1 VNVDPVASED
11 RRLQQV
17 RMLTE
22 VSRALTYATSLD
34 EVLRLTVQRAA
45 SIFQTN
51 RSVLMLAKD
60 GLLSVRAA
68 HGLDVQAAEQFREPF
83 DERLMPRLQR
93 LLGVSADR
101 FLGVPLVVAG
111 EVTGILAIAL
121 PEGVVRVIDQEW
133 LLSALADQAAVALE
147 KTRLDQAAEFRER
160 LIGIVSHDLRNPLN
174 AILLGATVLEE
185 EALSPRAKYTVTRV
199 RSSAELA
206 ARMIRD
212 LLDYTQ
218 AHLGGELPV
227 QKRVTDLT
235 AIVRDVVDDMNAIDH
250 GNRIELQA
258 PDETMGGWDVD
269 RMTQVVGNLLTNA
282 LQYSP
287 EGTPVHV
294 QIRRESNHIVLSVHN
309 QGAAIPSDQLSRIF
323 EPMRRAT
330 TGTSNS
336 AFRSVGLGLYIVRH
350 LIKAHGGTVSV
361 TSTDAEGTTFTAM
374 LPLS

>member
-1 VNVDPVASED
+1 MNVAQALPEE

-22 VSRALTYATSLD
+22 VSRALTYASSLD

-45 SIFQTN
+45 TILQTN
-51 RSVLMLAKD
+51 RSLLMLQKD
-60 GLLSVRAA
+60 GVLSVRAA
-68 HGLDVQAAEQFREPF
+68 HGIDAEAAERFHEPF
-83 DERLMPRLQR
+83 DERLMPGLQR
-93 LLGVSADR
+93 LLKVSADS

-111 EVTGILAIAL
+111 EVTGMLAVAL
-121 PEGVVRVIDQEW
+121 PEGVPRVVDQEW

-174 AILLGATVLEE
+174 AILLAATVLEE
-185 EALSPRAKYTVTRV
+185 EALSPRAEYTVGRM

-227 QKRVTDLT
+227 QKRAADLT
-235 AIVRDVVDDMNAIDH
+235 TIVRDVVEDMNAVNQ
-250 GNRIELQA
+250 GQRVLFEA
-258 PDETMGGWDVD
+258 TRETMGSWDVD

-287 EGTPVHV
+287 AGTPVHV
-294 QIRRESNHIVLSVHN
+294 QLRRESENILLVVHN

-330 TGTSNS
+330 TGTSNA
-336 AFRSVGLGLYIVRH
+336 AFRSVGLGLYIVHH

-361 TSTDAEGTTFTAM
+361 TSTDDEGTTFTVV
-374 LPLS
+374 LPLD

>member
-1 VNVDPVASED
+1 VNVAQVIPED

-22 VSRALTYATSLD
+22 VSRALTYASSLD

-45 SIFQTN
+45 TIFQTD
-51 RSVLMLAKD
+51 RAALMLQKD
-60 GLLSVRAA
+60 GVLSVRAA
-68 HGLDVQAAEQFREPF
+68 QGIEEETAERFHEPF
-83 DERLMPRLQR
+83 DERLMPSLQR
-93 LLGVSADR
+93 LLQVSADR
-101 FLGVPLVVAG
+101 FLGVPVVVGGEVAG
-111 EVTGILAIAL
+111 MLAIAL
-121 PEGVVRVIDQEW
+121 PQGVPRAVDQEW
-133 LLSALADQAAVALE
+133 LLSALADQAAVAFE

-174 AILLGATVLEE
+174 AILLAATVLEE
-185 EALSPRAKYTVTRV
+185 EDLSERAEYTVRRM

-227 QKRVTDLT
+227 QKRAADLT
-235 AIVRDVVDDMNAIDH
+235 TIVREVVEDMNAL
-250 GNRIELQA
+250 NRGERVLLEA
-258 PDETMGGWDVD
+258 GHETLGSWDVD

-294 QIRRESNHIVLSVHN
+294 RLRREDENIVLSVHN
-309 QGAAIPSDQLSRIF
+309 QGAAIPKDQLSRIF

-330 TGTSNS
+330 TGTSN
-336 AFRSVGLGLYIVRH
+336 AEFRSVGLGLYIVHH
-350 LIKAHGGTVSV
+350 LVKAHGGTVSV
-361 TSTDAEGTTFTAM
+361 KSTDDQGTTFTVV